1 MTLRSRLQRVLVRP
15 PLTTATDGA
24 GGGGGG
30 GGAKGRLQRLHS
42 YEPGEYGEAWRSTR
56 QAGTAAVASFLA
68 AALTEIYLCDVC
80 SCQDI
85 LRRNGRGQTG
95 SGSKSTHSGLRPA
108 AVRCVCM

>member
-1 MTLRSRLQRVLVRP
+1 LVRP

-24 GGGGGG
+24 GGGGG

-56 QAGTAAVASFLA
+56 QAGAAAVASFLA